1 MELSGFLVWHYYDKN
16 GKLIRWGTTHFEKTT
31 ERQLADLLKEDSK
44 ESDKKR
50 EKRDQSCIRLFLSLK
65 IRKNPKNQNVF
76 SAFPRRRSFFRA

>member
-44 ESDKKR
+44 ESDKKKGEAR
-50 EKRDQSCIRLFLSLK
+50 SILHQI
-65 IRKNPKNQNVF
+65 VF
-76 SAFPRRRSFFRA
+76 IP